1 MKKGKFKLTHVLL
14 MLGIIPVALIAICMS
29 IVALFEFRNHIQ
41 ESIKQDVKLAATGLC
56 KYYQDV
62 LADGK
67 EWEYDTTYVDQF
79 KEQDIDMTLFKE
91 DVRFATS
98 LLNAEGKR
106 NEGTTANPDIW
117 ADVQKG
123 NIHTENGVKIGEK
136 TYYVCYV
143 PIADPDGK
151 VVGMA
156 FAGQEDSVIMSVTI
170 RVLNKFV
177 AIMLFAL
184 ILCCLGAIFVA
195 VRIKQAIVSV
205 IVNIKILSDGNF
217 TEKIEKKTMLYEIGE
232 LEDGAIKLQ
241 TEVRS
246 LLKKVKDSADH
257 VMVASDDVH
266 NISMQSAQN
275 TEAVNTAIEDISQ
288 GANSMAEDVEVA
300 TGRVVNMGNQISNIV
315 ENIAE
320 LNEIVENMRDA
331 GRVAN
336 ENMKELDYSN
346 TRTSESVNIVSENV
360 QQTDDAV
367 HQIEEAVELIS
378 TISSQTNL
386 LSLNASIEAARAGEA
401 GKGFAV
407 VADEIKQLSEE
418 SNTSTRKIV
427 EVLRLLSENS
437 AHSMSA
443 MEEMKVIIEQQQE
456 KLKETQEKYKVVN
469 EGIMTTL
476 NRTSDIHKMADECD
490 QERVGVMDI
499 IQSLSAV
506 AEENAAGVEETT
518 ASMNEVNDKVNQIS
532 NNSTSLQELAENL
545 NKEVSVFRV

>member
-1 MKKGKFKLTHVLL
+1 M
-14 MLGIIPVALIAICMS
+14 
-29 IVALFEFRNHIQ
+29 
-41 ESIKQDVKLAATGLC
+41 
-56 KYYQDV
+56 
-62 LADGK
+62 
-67 EWEYDTTYVDQF
+67 
-79 KEQDIDMTLFKE
+79 
-91 DVRFATS
+91 
-98 LLNAEGKR
+98 
-106 NEGTTANPDIW
+106 
-117 ADVQKG
+117 
-123 NIHTENGVKIGEK
+123 
-136 TYYVCYV
+136 
-143 PIADPDGK
+143 
-151 VVGMA
+151 
-156 FAGQEDSVIMSVTI
+156 
-170 RVLNKFV
+170 
-177 AIMLFAL
+177 
-184 ILCCLGAIFVA
+184 
-195 VRIKQAIVSV
+195 
-205 IVNIKILSDGNF
+205 
-217 TEKIEKKTMLYEIGE
+217 
-232 LEDGAIKLQ
+232 
-241 TEVRS
+241 
-246 LLKKVKDSADH
+246 
-257 VMVASDDVH
+257 
-266 NISMQSAQN
+266 
-275 TEAVNTAIEDISQ
+275 
-288 GANSMAEDVEVA
+288 
-300 TGRVVNMGNQISNIV
+300 
-315 ENIAE
+315 
-320 LNEIVENMRDA
+320 
-331 GRVAN
+331 
-336 ENMKELDYSN
+336 
-346 TRTSESVNIVSENV
+346 